1 VSFGGLTLHLARGEG
16 PLTPSSFVIPFLV
29 VGAAA
34 LVAVPFYWRLNADAG
49 ADIGGRARAA
59 AP

>member
-1 VSFGGLTLHLARGEG
+1 
-16 PLTPSSFVIPFLV
+16 LTPSSFVIPFLV
-29 VGAAA
+29 VGASA

-59 AP
+59 TP